1 MFPTENAIL
10 PEANS
15 SRRSDL
21 SFCLRLS
28 GVDDEN
34 VYLPEAFGCLCLE
47 RRYSHRYLDEMHR

>member
-1 MFPTENAIL
+1 MFPTENVIL

-21 SFCLRLS
+21 IFCPRLS

-34 VYLPEAFGCLCLE
+34 VHLPEALSCLYLE
-47 RRYSHRYLDEMHR
+47 IRYSLRHLDETHR

>member
-10 PEANS
+10 PEAFS

-28 GVDDEN
+28 GVN
-34 VYLPEAFGCLCLE
+34 SGNIHLPEALSCLYLE
-47 RRYSHRYLDEMHR
+47 RRYSLRLLDETYR

>member
-10 PEANS
+10 PEALA

-28 GVDDEN
+28 GVNIGN
-34 VYLPEAFGCLCLE
+34 VILPEALSCLYLE
-47 RRYSHRYLDEMHR
+47 RRYNLRRLDETHR

>member
-10 PEANS
+10 PEALA

-28 GVDDEN
+28 GVN
-34 VYLPEAFGCLCLE
+34 IGSVHLPKALVCLCLE
-47 RRYSHRYLDEMHR
+47 RRYSLRHLDETHR